1 MNHDTFESVT
11 KGAVRKFKRT
21 DGHDSEGE
29 EAMEKKAYTP
39 PKLNKWGTVADLT
52 KTGNTMPGT
61 DGKGGSAA
69 STGG

>member
-1 MNHDTFESVT
+1 
-11 KGAVRKFKRT
+11 
-21 DGHDSEGE
+21 
-29 EAMEKKAYTP
+29 MEKKAYTP

-52 KTGNTMPGT
+52 KTGNTMPGA